1 MESKIKRRLPGT
13 LQALVDEIET
23 AAGSEIEVR
32 CGVAHATAWGPP
44 EAQGMA
50 GDINLGDPV
59 RITLF
64 CPQGPEACNLS
75 TFPEPYAAFAHEL
88 LHLRRTFVERIP
100 AIYRIVG
107 MAYGPTN
114 DHPVYTT
121 ECLQTFSVRGLEMLL
136 EHIVIEPQITDYGI
150 PHIPCYIDTRAWKTI
165 PPRPWKH
172 EFLQRWFCLDA
183 WINTQL
189 LQPYEQVRK
198 CAEFPMEK
206 AGLRAAAR
214 RLTDRLRILRSM
226 PDGVPAKEAM
236 CVAACEA
243 FGIEPAK
250 MGLLYYQRPGL
261 SYLRQLDI
269 QLRNGYR
276 EALGA
281 AASA

>member
-1 MESKIKRRLPGT
+1 METEIKRQLPAT
-13 LQALVDEIET
+13 LQALVDEIEA
-23 AAGSEIEVR
+23 AAGAKIEVR
-32 CGVAHATAWGPP
+32 CGVTHATACSG
-44 EAQGMA
+44 GMA
-50 GDINLGDPV
+50 GEINLGDPI

-64 CPQGPEACNLS
+64 CPQGPEVCNLS
-75 TFPEPYAAFAHEL
+75 TYLAQPYAAFAHEL

-100 AIYRIVG
+100 ALYQIVG

-114 DHPVYTT
+114 DHPVYTA

-136 EHIVIEPQITDYGI
+136 EHIVIEPQIADYGI
-150 PHIPCYIDTRAWKTI
+150 PYTPNYIDTRAWKTI

-183 WINTQL
+183 WIKTQL
-189 LQPYEQVRK
+189 LQPHEEVRK